1 MIGTLTHTSRY
12 LLLVLVT
19 MSLIACGFQLR
30 GNVTVPDRLKVITLT
45 SDSGS
50 DSFDRALRI
59 ALSRAGIMIIDQ
71 ANATPDTLN
80 VKINAIA
87 SSDTELARDANN
99 DISQLQRR
107 LSAYYFIRQA
117 DGKSLYGPRTITTT
131 QTLAN
136 QNAEESAKISYN
148 QAQTE
153 SMHQALANQ
162 LLYDL
167 SYAPL

>member
-30 GNVTVPDRLKVITLT
+30 GNVTVPDRLKVVTLT

-99 DISQLQRR
+99 DISQLQRH